1 MQAADQL
8 REAEEYF
15 HRAIPL
21 TRAMGVRVVANNA
34 QGFTVEAPVALNYN
48 HLHTAF
54 GGSIN
59 AVATLAGYGFLW
71 LQVRES
77 AAHVLIAES
86 SIRFVRPV
94 RELISA
100 RCVPPDSEDLRDF
113 SERLRTSGK
122 ARISLRVEVEENDRL
137 AAELTGTFVAVNPLL
152 PTQQRSPP

>member
-1 MQAADQL
+1 MQAADPL

-21 TRAMGVRVVANNA
+21 TRAMGVRVVADSA

-71 LQVRES
+71 LEVRET
-77 AAHVLIAES
+77 AAQVLIAES

-94 RELISA
+94 HELISA
-100 RCVPPDSEDLRDF
+100 RCVPPDGENLREF
-113 SERLRTSGK
+113 RERLRTTGK
-122 ARISLRVEVEENDRL
+122 ARISLRVEVEENGKL
-137 AAELTGTFVAVNPLL
+137 AAELTGTFVAVDPS
-152 PTQQRSPP
+152 PATQQSPPS